1 MWWITS
7 QFEDAVT
14 PEAWTRTLL
23 GAPAGSP
30 GGRGGGA
37 AGGVDVD
44 ERFSYIDA
52 GDLAQR
58 VAVIARDRARA
69 RDVALVIRCA
79 CGPVCVQRDDFR
91 EALSL
96 LLDNAIV
103 ATAAGRPVVL
113 EVREFLTGDVLWQVR
128 DAGTGMSPTALG
140 GLGSPKRGIAPA
152 PPSRV
157 ATSGIARA
165 NAIVQRHGGLLHFES
180 AIGVGTTASV
190 WVPLERKTAKITR
203 SSRRVL
209 RDVRASAAP

>member
-23 GAPAGSP
+23 GAPTGSP

-37 AGGVDVD
+37 AGGVEE

-52 GDLAQR
+52 GELAQR

-79 CGPVCVQRDDFR
+79 CGPIWVQRDGFR

-140 GLGSPKRGIAPA
+140 GLGSPKRRVAPA
-152 PPSRV
+152 PPGV
-157 ATSGIARA
+157 VPNSGIARA

-190 WVPLERKTAKITR
+190 WVPLERKTAKITT
-203 SSRRVL
+203 SSRRVF